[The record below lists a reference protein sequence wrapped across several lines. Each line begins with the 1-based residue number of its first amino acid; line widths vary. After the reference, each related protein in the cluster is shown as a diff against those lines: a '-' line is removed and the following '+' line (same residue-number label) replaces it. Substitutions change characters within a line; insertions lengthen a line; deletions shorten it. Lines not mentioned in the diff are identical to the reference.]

1 MQNEFRN
8 GIDRVL
14 ECISSR
20 RTPTM
25 GERRHG
31 NRRARRKLRTRRNL
45 SRRNK
50 GHLHVRMHN
59 SETQNYPDL
68 CEKKFNGPWPLI
80 MSLLKTNANFSIS
93 LSIIPLSCPSFAEF
107 PCARNFFKATQR
119 TGKRQGRWARE
130 GDATAR
136 ISWQGAREVRGCK
149 ISAGSADFPGWVL
162 PSGLEICEIAVVGVG
177 PTG

>member
-68 CEKKFNGPWPLI
+68 CGKKFNGPWPLI

-93 LSIIPLSCPSFAEF
+93 FSIIPLSCPSFAEF
-107 PCARNFFKATQR
+107 PCARNFLKAHTSHWQASG
-119 TGKRQGRWARE
+119 TLGKRGRCHRT
-130 GDATAR
+130 DF
-136 ISWQGAREVRGCK
+136 V
-149 ISAGSADFPGWVL
+149 AGSERGPGVQNQCRFSRL
-162 PSGLEICEIAVVGVG
+162 SRVGIAV
-177 PTG
+177 